1 MSPQP
6 ALPASGRRA
15 VLYRWGRWGRLDCLD
30 RLDRLDCLDRLAAG
44 ARRGRHVAV
53 DGVLR
58 RSQLRCTVNEVRL
71 GPKTVIIERFI
82 AVFPHLVI
90 QLAGEA
96 SVEAT
101 ERQH

>member
-1 MSPQP
+1 
-6 ALPASGRRA
+6 
-15 VLYRWGRWGRLDCLD
+15 
-30 RLDRLDCLDRLAAG
+30 
-44 ARRGRHVAV
+44 
-53 DGVLR
+53 
-58 RSQLRCTVNEVRL
+58 
-71 GPKTVIIERFI
+71 VIIERFI